1 MAGRPSPF
9 WAHPG
14 RTRYRCAAAAPC
26 HPRGPGLPGA
36 GTCRPARR
44 YTWHVPPVD
53 LGWTLADPPRTGRTG
68 PPDRQ
73 TNTHAARIVT
83 LGEQLA
89 VTRWYA
95 RTETHSSRY
104 RPTTTSGLA
113 CGSGLI
119 ENFRPDSP
127 TTRSQPR
134 GARGGARRP
143 GGSRPAPSRR
153 GSPGTLCAVPGPL
166 RRLPSGQRTA
176 PQRSPCLG
184 DPPLAVHASVSFPD
198 ADPRDQI
205 SNGFAPLPLAGNRTN
220 FRSNKVSRPR
230 VPGEAPSVGLN
241 SRATCR

>member
-127 TTRSQPR
+127 TTPTRRCTTHGRNSGPLWRPGDLASMGTSGR
-134 GARGGARRP
+134 GAVIENVSDDARRLAGPAEPELGCEECCEALDTYVEP
-143 GGSRPAPSRR
+143 GLAREDADAQVPRMRAHLQAARPAAVITTACS
-153 GSPGTLCAVPGPL
+153 LC
-166 RRLPSGQRTA
+166 
-176 PQRSPCLG
+176 C
-184 DPPLAVHASVSFPD
+184 
-198 ADPRDQI
+198 
-205 SNGFAPLPLAGNRTN
+205 
-220 FRSNKVSRPR
+220 
-230 VPGEAPSVGLN
+230 
-241 SRATCR
+241 

>member
-153 GSPGTLCAVPGPL
+153 GSPGTLRRPWAAAAV
-166 RRLPSGQRTA
+166 A
-176 PQRSPCLG
+176 QRSANCTATFAVCSVIRHWLSMPQYHFLTPTPATRLVMGSRRYPWLG
-184 DPPLAVHASVSFPD
+184 TGRTSGVIRCRGRGFPVKPPQL
-198 ADPRDQI
+198 
-205 SNGFAPLPLAGNRTN
+205 G
-220 FRSNKVSRPR
+220 
-230 VPGEAPSVGLN
+230 
-241 SRATCR
+241 